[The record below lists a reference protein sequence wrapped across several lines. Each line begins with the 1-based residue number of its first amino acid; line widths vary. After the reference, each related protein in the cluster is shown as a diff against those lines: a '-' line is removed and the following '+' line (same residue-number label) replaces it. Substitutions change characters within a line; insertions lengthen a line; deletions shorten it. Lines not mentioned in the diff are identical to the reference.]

1 MQTIDELRSIV
12 CTKILSQLRLGQQ
25 SFHNVLTGIRNSAIT
40 GTEGEDIIAI
50 TLARDQ
56 AAAVEIQTKYLVDV
70 KGLTEPTSVLVIA
83 WNTFVESL
91 YTNTDSHT
99 PKSLHPDDI
108 KVLRSEFSLCTPANV
123 LHLLYLRTCNSTT
136 PLQLQ
141 SVAIALGH
149 PIRVY
154 SNSVGECG
162 DVVPYTFQ
170 PSPHGN
176 IRFVQLFFL
185 YIWLIILN
193 PSISQLNSF
202 RPTVF
207 KE

>member
-12 CTKILSQLRLGQQ
+12 CTKILSHLRLGQQ
-25 SFHNVLTGIRNSAIT
+25 SFHNVLKDIRNSAIT
-40 GTEGEDIIAI
+40 GIEGEDIMAI
-50 TLARDQ
+50 TRDQ
-56 AAAVEIQTKYLVDV
+56 AAAVEIRDKYLVDV
-70 KGLTEPTSVLVIA
+70 KGLTEPTSKLVSA
-83 WNTFVESL
+83 WNIFVERL
-91 YTNTDSHT
+91 YSNTDSDT
-99 PKSLHPDDI
+99 PKSLHPNDI
-108 KVLRSEFSLCTPANV
+108 KELRSEFSLCTPVNV
-123 LHLLYLRTCNSTT
+123 LRLLYLRTCNSTT
-136 PLQLQ
+136 PHQLQ
-141 SVAIALGH
+141 SAAMALGH

-162 DVVPYTFQ
+162 DVVPYTYK

-193 PSISQLNSF
+193 PSISQLNLF